1 MPRTSGRARAG
12 FPRSSVRSI
21 LAALVLVSLLVVPAG
36 PASAATSITWDR
48 KVSGLPP
55 LTQVT
60 SAPDGSSRLF
70 VVEQQ
75 GVVRVYRNG
84 GLQAKPYLD
93 IRGRVRYGG
102 EGGLLSIA
110 FDPRFRT
117 HHFVYAAYTDNS
129 GDMRVA
135 RFHAGSATALSVS
148 SATYRKVITVS
159 HPSQYTNHFAGQL
172 VFGNSG
178 NLYISTGDGG
188 GGGDPFDHG
197 QDPTTMQGKILRIQV
212 IGAAATCGRGYCIPA
227 SNPFAHSTTKRR
239 QIWALGLRNAW
250 RFSVDRGTGDLWI
263 ADVGQDRREEIDH
276 VTSAGRNLGW
286 SCYEARLFYN
296 SSRCRSG
303 VTYTFPRWAYSHSY
317 GEAVI
322 GGFIY
327 RGSRYAGLLGG
338 SYIGGDEV
346 SGKVFR
352 GTPSGIHTVGSLP
365 GVSSF
370 GQTDGREIWAVT
382 VNGGLYRMVAHH
394 T

>member
-1 MPRTSGRARAG
+1 MPRTSGRARIG
-12 FPRSSVRSI
+12 LPRSSVRAL
-21 LAALVLVSLLVVPAG
+21 LAGLVLASLLVVPAG

-48 KVSGLPP
+48 KVSGLPA

-135 RFHAGSATALSVS
+135 RFHAGSATAHSVA

-159 HPSQYTNHFAGQL
+159 HPSQYNNHYAGQL

-188 GGGDPFDHG
+188 GAGDPFDHG

-212 IGAAATCGRGYCIPA
+212 IGAHATCGRIYCIPA

-250 RFSVDRGTGDLWI
+250 RFSVDPRTGDLWI

-276 VTSAGRNLGW
+276 VKSAGRNLGW
-286 SCYEARLFYN
+286 SCYEARLVYN
-296 SSRCRSG
+296 QSRCRSG
-303 VTYTFPRWAYSHSY
+303 VTYTFPRWAYSHNY

-327 RGSRYAGLLGG
+327 RGSHYAGLLGG

-352 GTPSGIHTVGSLP
+352 ATSSRIHTVGSLP

-370 GQTDGREIWAVT
+370 GETDGREIWAVT
-382 VNGGLYRMVAHH
+382 VNGGLYRMVVHH